1 MSEQSYPIS
10 REKPE
15 LNPQKYSDTDNSYN
29 KQPQNYKQTYQYN
42 YFLNFFSKNQ
52 NHDRQS
58 NINYSHNYNTYR
70 QSNSKYP
77 QKQRDYY
84 YQAQPDPISQSQ
96 KPLKQSETE
105 KDSQQTNKD
114 LFQQANQDAQFQ
126 NQIQIGG
133 QSNQNQQLNDIKP
146 STQVSNDKQEL
157 STQQINGPQS
167 QESASKEIQK
177 PQFNEKVQ
185 TIANANSESTAT
197 IQHNKQLLGISQQ
210 QLIQQKQIPLL
221 VQFLILP
228 NDTTSQPQLIP
239 LTLQNLTQTYEQLKL
254 LIQNDDQ
261 QQS

>member
-1 MSEQSYPIS
+1 MSEQPAQYQ
-10 REKPE
+10 EK
-15 LNPQKYSDTDNSYN
+15 NRTQQQKYYNQRSSDYDNSYN
-29 KQPQNYKQTYQYN
+29 KQPQNFKQTYY
-42 YFLNFFSKNQ
+42 KNQ
-52 NHDRQS
+52 HHDRQG
-58 NINYSHNYNTYR
+58 NINYSHNYNNYR
-70 QSNSKYP
+70 QNNYKYP

-84 YQAQPDPISQSQ
+84 YQSQPDPVSQNQ
-96 KPLKQSETE
+96 KPFKQSETD
-105 KDSQQTNKD
+105 KNSQQTNKE
-114 LFQQANQDAQFQ
+114 LFQQTNQDAQFQ

-133 QSNQNQQLNDIKP
+133 QSNHNQQLNDIKP
-146 STQVSNDKQEL
+146 PTHVSNDKQEQP
-157 STQQINGPQS
+157 TQQINGPQS
-167 QESASKEIQK
+167 QESASKEIQN

-185 TIANANSESTAT
+185 TIANVNVESTAT
-197 IQHNKQLLGISQQ
+197 IQNNQQILGFSQQ